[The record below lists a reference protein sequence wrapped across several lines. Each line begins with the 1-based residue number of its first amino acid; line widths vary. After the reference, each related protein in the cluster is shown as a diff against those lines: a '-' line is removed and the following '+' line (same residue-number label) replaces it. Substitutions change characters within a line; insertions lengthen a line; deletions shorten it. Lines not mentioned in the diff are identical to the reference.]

1 MRNIKKPKNYSL
13 VKSAIMTGTL
23 VFSLASV
30 RFVDK
35 YYEEQIPYTKEDVS
49 NNIEFENELQ
59 IINEETIEFTNK
71 ELLSIIQYV
80 LGKNEITR
88 EDLLTITTLKIDS
101 ELENKDLSEL
111 KYLSNLSTLT
121 ISNNDVDLNNLKYN
135 INLYNLYI
143 NSCMVTNIND
153 ISNSINNLILSNVI
167 VLDNQFITPYDLVSL
182 TIRNSNFNNLR
193 IKNPEVL
200 EEIKIDTT
208 SKVDLNV
215 ISNCRNLKD
224 IEIVRSPNIINGD
237 VLLQF
242 NKSYIIL
249 DDYAPIWMDYSTYSQ
264 IRQIDNSNT
273 RRVKDEMKTLDSIIA
288 ELDLTNDDEETKLKK
303 ITLFVINRIEYDD
316 TKELDE
322 NYNYYPMYFA
332 LNSDEGICINYSC
345 LWQALANRA
354 GIKSYQLY
362 SDVHTWNIVNDE
374 FYIDSTFIDNGA
386 IVKLVDEQNNA
397 KLANVEDSTSQEFF
411 EEGNEKLLYFYEL
424 DLDDMLDRFHDPY
437 NICIELEE
445 KYKEI
450 NNIGYVNPNSV
461 GRLIIKNQ
469 TKMIKLKIMM
479 GTILLLLVQYTA
491 LNKIKQLKDKKEKIE
506 DLDINNTL

>member
-1 MRNIKKPKNYSL
+1 
-13 VKSAIMTGTL
+13 
-23 VFSLASV
+23 
-30 RFVDK
+30 
-35 YYEEQIPYTKEDVS
+35 
-49 NNIEFENELQ
+49 
-59 IINEETIEFTNK
+59 
-71 ELLSIIQYV
+71 
-80 LGKNEITR
+80 
-88 EDLLTITTLKIDS
+88 
-101 ELENKDLSEL
+101 
-111 KYLSNLSTLT
+111 
-121 ISNNDVDLNNLKYN
+121 
-135 INLYNLYI
+135 
-143 NSCMVTNIND
+143 
-153 ISNSINNLILSNVI
+153 
-167 VLDNQFITPYDLVSL
+167 
-182 TIRNSNFNNLR
+182 
-193 IKNPEVL
+193 
-200 EEIKIDTT
+200 
-208 SKVDLNV
+208 
-215 ISNCRNLKD
+215 
-224 IEIVRSPNIINGD
+224 
-237 VLLQF
+237 
-242 NKSYIIL
+242 
-249 DDYAPIWMDYSTYSQ
+249 
-264 IRQIDNSNT
+264 
-273 RRVKDEMKTLDSIIA
+273 MKTLDSIIA

-362 SDVHTWNIVNDE
+362 SDAHTWNIINDE